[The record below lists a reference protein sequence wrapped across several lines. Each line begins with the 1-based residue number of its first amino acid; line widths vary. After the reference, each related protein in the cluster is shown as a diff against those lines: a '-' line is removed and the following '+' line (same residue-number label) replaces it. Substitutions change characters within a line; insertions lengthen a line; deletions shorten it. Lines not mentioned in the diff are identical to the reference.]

1 MEGAA
6 LGRRQQPSEGIG
18 WGSWDR
24 LGRFVILVWFWMIG
38 GGEGDEL
45 ELGRM
50 ETTAYART
58 AEGDQTKQTET
69 RLQLV
74 FFIVNY
80 LHGTPSA
87 VEQSNASIL
96 SLPLL
101 LQRS

>member
-74 FFIVNY
+74 FFSPVRF
-80 LHGTPSA
+80 
-87 VEQSNASIL
+87 VEKTSRNSVPAD
-96 SLPLL
+96 LL
-101 LQRS
+101 